1 MYLFTYVVYMYP
13 SGIDVSLVW
22 FIGLYIGNSMI
33 LENVEE
39 RFCCGDLGSHDF
51 KGINKTHEKEINI
64 IITEN
69 KEE

>member
-1 MYLFTYVVYMYP
+1 MNP
-13 SGIDVSLVW
+13 SRIDVSLGW
-22 FIGLYIGNSMI
+22 FIGLYSGNSMI

-39 RFCCGDLGSHDF
+39 HHWFCCEDLGSHDF

-64 IITEN
+64 IIIEN